1 VSRTAATTG
10 DPTTKLSVS
19 VPTSIKAALD
29 RETVGANQ
37 SQYVTAVLAAHFADL
52 TRNRIHA
59 GAALL
64 ADELGDDAPDD
75 DYLEMRRASRAPR

>member
-1 VSRTAATTG
+1 MPRTPATTG

-19 VPTSIKAALD
+19 VPTSIRAALD
-29 RETVGANQ
+29 RETAGANL
-37 SQYVTAVLAAHFADL
+37 SQYVSAVLAQHFASL
-52 TRNRIHA
+52 TRTRIHA

-64 ADELGDDAPDD
+64 ADELDDDASDD